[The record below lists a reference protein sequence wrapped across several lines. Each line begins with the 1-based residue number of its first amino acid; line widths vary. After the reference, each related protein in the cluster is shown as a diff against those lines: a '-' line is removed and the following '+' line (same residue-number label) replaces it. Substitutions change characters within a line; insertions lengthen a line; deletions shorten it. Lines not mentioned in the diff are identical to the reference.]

1 MDGWRGWKGGGG
13 GGVEWVEG
21 WREGGE
27 VDDGLSTQII
37 RHPTFPSQS
46 TVPNPRYLADY
57 MVHMSSS

>member
-1 MDGWRGWKGGGG
+1 MEGVEGWRGWR
-13 GGVEWVEG
+13 GGVGRGVEG

-57 MVHMSSS
+57 MVHM